1 MLLGPYL
8 IPMAVSF
15 FVGSFG
21 YILYFFWLRPV
32 LRYRGEK
39 RRVAAA
45 LNAFINQGEAGE
57 EEKTKGKTKGKKSQA
72 EIFSRCAGSLTMC
85 FNDQLPDW
93 YRLLI
98 TRRGESPLDASKH
111 LTVLSNTKDREH
123 AARRVEKIKQALNFK

>member
-8 IPMAVSF
+8 IPMAISF
-15 FVGSFG
+15 FIGSFG

-32 LRYRGEK
+32 MRYRREK
-39 RRVAAA
+39 RRVADA
-45 LNAFINQGEAGE
+45 LNAFASQGEAGE
-57 EEKTKGKTKGKKSQA
+57 EGNPGGKKSQA
-72 EIFSRCAGSLTMC
+72 KIFNRRAGSLTMC

-111 LTVLSNTKDREH
+111 LTALSNTKDREH
-123 AARRVEKIKQALNFK
+123 ATRRVEKIKQALKLP

>member
-8 IPMAVSF
+8 IPMAICF
-15 FVGSFG
+15 FIGSFG

-32 LRYRGEK
+32 LRYRAEK
-39 RRVAAA
+39 RRIASE
-45 LNAFINQGEAGE
+45 LKSFIHREEAG
-57 EEKTKGKTKGKKSQA
+57 KKGKSRSET
-72 EIFSRCAGSLTMC
+72 FNRCAGSLTMC

-111 LTVLSNTKDREH
+111 LTALSNTKDREH
-123 AARRVEKIKQALNFK
+123 AARRVEKIKQALNL

>member
-8 IPMAVSF
+8 IPMAISF

-32 LRYRGEK
+32 MRYRGQK
-39 RRVAAA
+39 RRIAAA
-45 LNAFINQGEAGE
+45 LDAYTRERSENEGNTGG
-57 EEKTKGKTKGKKSQA
+57 GKQNSHS
-72 EIFSRCAGSLTMC
+72 ESFNRCAGSLTMC

-93 YRLLI
+93 YRLLV

-111 LTVLSNTKDREH
+111 LTTLSNTRDPEH
-123 AARRVEKIKQALNFK
+123 AARRVEKIKRALKLQTS